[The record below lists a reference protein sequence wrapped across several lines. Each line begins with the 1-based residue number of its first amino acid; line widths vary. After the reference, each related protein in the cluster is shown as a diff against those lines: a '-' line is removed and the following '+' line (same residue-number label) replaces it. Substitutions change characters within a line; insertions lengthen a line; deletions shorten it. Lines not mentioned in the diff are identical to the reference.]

1 MLKQR
6 REVKKARPAGFEPTT
21 TRLEGACS
29 NPLSYGRSLIWGD
42 EISPKCR

>member
-29 NPLSYGRSLIWGD
+29 NPLSYGRSLIWED